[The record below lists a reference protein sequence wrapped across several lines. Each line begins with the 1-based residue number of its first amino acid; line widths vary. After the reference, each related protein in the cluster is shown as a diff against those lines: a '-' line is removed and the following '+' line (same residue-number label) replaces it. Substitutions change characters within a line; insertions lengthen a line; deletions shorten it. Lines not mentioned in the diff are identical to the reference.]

1 MRISAWIGCA
11 WWTLGCVACGG
22 SSSDGGPPGAG
33 GGAAT
38 GTATTGTGGA
48 AATSGV
54 GGSAGGANGV
64 GGAGGTN
71 GAGGAGGAN
80 GAGGAGGAPR
90 ELHVDTS
97 SPELSEIRFKPSE
110 LDPEVSDR
118 DLEQVALLDTRVAR
132 FAGKLVVTLSGSSQP
147 PGPLDLTRFVAAR
160 GFHAFA
166 VAYKNDY
173 DIIQNDPDTFGD
185 ARLEAFDGQDHTALI
200 EVTRADSIEARL
212 AKALAHLKEVH
223 PRGDWG
229 YFLEDDGSPRWSV
242 IIFSGH
248 SHGASSAARIGKVVR
263 LDRVVSLAG
272 PRDTNPVSA
281 TWLSEPSATPVDRM
295 FGLTGERDEQ
305 HRDHLKAFD
314 LIGLPGE
321 LVEVDVPGAAPPYG
335 GSHRLALKDGDHG
348 AAGNCGAHVAVCEA
362 MFGLPLP

>member
-1 MRISAWIGCA
+1 G
-11 WWTLGCVACGG
+11 
-22 SSSDGGPPGAG
+22 
-33 GGAAT
+33 
-38 GTATTGTGGA
+38 
-48 AATSGV
+48 
-54 GGSAGGANGV
+54 
-64 GGAGGTN
+64 
-71 GAGGAGGAN
+71 

-173 DIIQNDPDTFGD
+173 NIVQNDPDTFGD

-200 EVTRADSIEARL
+200 EVARADSIEARL
-212 AKALAHLKEVH
+212 ARALAHLKEVH

-305 HRDHLKAFD
+305 HPDHLKAFD

-348 AAGNCGAHVAVCEA
+348 AAGNCAAHVAVCET